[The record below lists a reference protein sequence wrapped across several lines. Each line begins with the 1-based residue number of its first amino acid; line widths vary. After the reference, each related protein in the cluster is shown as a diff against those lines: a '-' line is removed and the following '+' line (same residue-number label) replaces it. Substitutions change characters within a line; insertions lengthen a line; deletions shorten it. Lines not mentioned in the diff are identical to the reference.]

1 MDRFDR
7 NLVEIISQGDSIILV
22 GSGVSVGTGY
32 PTWGGLVKIVYEGIF
47 PNCDKSIQ
55 EKYNNLW
62 EKNQPEDFLNFFDF
76 AVDTFGKETIVS
88 IIKDAFDKIH
98 SSYSELYSIITD
110 WPIKVYLTTNY
121 DSELKKYLQNKGQIF
136 IERSNS
142 IDDLRTLNA
151 GAKKS
156 IYKIHGD
163 FRNPDTFILTEKDYS
178 RVMSSPDFSIWREKI
193 KALLHMHNVILI
205 GYSAKDPDFKQQLLR
220 AKEVASPSSPVYM
233 FATDLKQEEIDKLYI
248 NENIRVISYS
258 NSDGKHFQLTKLLK
272 QYDAFIPARNSSL
285 VGKTPEQLY
294 ESEIA
299 SAVFLYNE
307 IFFINSDNSIISK
320 AFSNCILNILKD
332 KSMNLIEIRTDLK
345 TKKITID
352 NQSID
357 LALDQLCENVYVKKE
372 VNSYKLS
379 AKGIEFLSTNKIQ
392 TLEYKER
399 FNEYCRIHLQNEN
412 IGNTEIK
419 KIIDY
424 LHAGLEILFQKR
436 GLEIARKV
444 ISEDDSDINLGVDI
458 AFAFEGVFSNL
469 NSAEY
474 NHFID
479 LIINI
484 IQIPTQEVRDYLALL
499 CNGYFIYNI
508 LGHDKRA
515 REKRLETLK
524 NKKIYIDSSI
534 LISLIASSCQTNS
547 FSLDLLEKLKQ
558 YNTDLWITEGL
569 YKELFDHA
577 YWAIVNFADTAMENI
592 SLYQAYT
599 GYGNYKQNLFID
611 GAYKE
616 YQKEQIQFM
625 DTYLSNCLGERYE
638 TELDTCLKEKL
649 SNLGI
654 SIRIKPEEI
663 NITKEALKEE
673 FTQLIKENRLNNDS
687 YRNDFQC
694 QTEAELVTLAQEESF
709 CFITQTTNLKK
720 IDTHKKISNWSPEG
734 LYRFLSMN
742 EYSLDLD
749 NLYNCMV
756 SDIYTCG
763 FHVINKEIMDSIA
776 ERFYIQADLKIT
788 EIQRQ
793 QNKAINKYLEK
804 DLIDSA
810 KADGSYPF
818 YAMQV
823 QSKFLEQIAHET
835 ARLEQRNAEIEQNQ
849 KNIQLS
855 EKDRNR
861 LARYDSKKATK
872 QAKERNKR
880 NKNRKKKHKKK

>member
-7 NLVEIISQGDSIILV
+7 NLVEIISQGDSIVLV

-32 PTWGGLVKIVYEGIF
+32 PTWGGLVKIVYEGIL
-47 PNCDKSIQ
+47 PKCDKSIQ
-55 EKYNNLW
+55 EKYKNLW
-62 EKNQPEDFLNFFDF
+62 EKNQPDDFLKFFDF
-76 AVDTFGKETIVS
+76 AVETFGKNTIVS
-88 IIKDAFDKIH
+88 IIEEAFNKIH
-98 SSYSELYSIITD
+98 PSYSELYSIITD

-121 DSELKKYLQNKGQIF
+121 DSELKNYLQRKGLIF
-136 IERSNS
+136 IEKSNT
-142 IDDLRTLNA
+142 IDDLRTLNSS
-151 GAKKS
+151 AKNY

-178 RVMSSPDFSIWREKI
+178 RVVNSPDFSTWREQI
-193 KALLHMHNVILI
+193 NAILHMRNVILI

-220 AKEVASPSSPVYM
+220 AKEIASPSSPVYM
-233 FATDLKQEEIDKLYI
+233 FTTGLKQEEIDELYI
-248 NENIRVISYS
+248 KENIRVISYS
-258 NSDGKHFQLTKLLK
+258 NSDGKHSQLTKLLK

-332 KSMNLIEIRTDLK
+332 KSLNLTEIRTELK
-345 TKKITID
+345 TKKITMD

-357 LALDQLCENVYVKKE
+357 LALDQLCENGYVKKDE
-372 VNSYKLS
+372 NIYKLS
-379 AKGIEFLSTNKIQ
+379 SKGMEFLSTNRIQ

-399 FNEYCRIHLQNEN
+399 FNEYCRIHLHNEN
-412 IGNTEIK
+412 VEENEIQ
-419 KIIDY
+419 KIIAY
-424 LHAGLEILFQKR
+424 LHSGLEILFQKR

-444 ISEDDSDINLGVDI
+444 ISEDDLDINLGFDI
-458 AFAFEGVFSNL
+458 ATAFEGAFSNL
-469 NSAEY
+469 NTTEY

-534 LISLIASSCQTNS
+534 LISLIASSCQTNN
-547 FSLDLLEKLKQ
+547 FSLDLLEKLKK

-569 YKELFDHA
+569 FKELYDHA
-577 YWAIVNFADTAMENI
+577 YWAIANFADAAMENL

-599 GYGNYKQNLFID
+599 GYGYYKQNLFID
-611 GAYKE
+611 GAFNA
-616 YQKEQIQFM
+616 YQKEHIQYM
-625 DTYLSNCLGERYE
+625 DTYLSNCLGEGYE

-649 SNLGI
+649 ASLGI

-663 NITKEALKEE
+663 NKKQEALKEE

-694 QTEAELVTLAQEESF
+694 QTEAELVTLAQEEPF

-734 LYRFLSMN
+734 LYRFLGMN
-742 EYSLDLD
+742 DYSLDLD

-776 ERFYIQADLKIT
+776 EKFYIQADLKIG

-804 DLIDSA
+804 DLIDLA
-810 KADGSYPF
+810 KSDGSYPF

-823 QSKFLEQIAHET
+823 QSKFSENVAHQ
-835 ARLEQRNAEIEQNQ
+835 AAILEQRNAQLEEKQ
-849 KNIQLS
+849 KALQITTS
-855 EKDRNR
+855 DRVR
-861 LARYDSKKATK
+861 LAKYDSKKAAK
-872 QAKERNKR
+872 LAKERNKR
-880 NKNRKKKHKKK
+880 KNKKPRHKKK